1 MDYTSMEDW
10 FYGPPEPVWIRPS
23 TYYPPLPPLPSV
35 PGSSRVYVKE
45 GEPPRTYY
53 RVYPKVQTVVDR
65 PPQHKPPEESRARVV
80 EGGGP
85 PFVVKELVKTPP
97 AISFMNQ
104 PIELRVPMCCEKC
117 MKKVTEK
124 LLDLSGVEGVMTD
137 QYNQKVIVTGTVD
150 PSKVL
155 NRVKDVKKQSVF
167 WDQTVDYSLAYLK
180 KKKDKEMA
188 MIQAKK
194 QADSAAAA
202 AAAAAEKDNTSVP
215 VTKSAESAKGPD
227 NSVTTVLYPEYG
239 KWRTPYEIRRDSKGP
254 NVQVILPKPDD
265 IRRGRYYQ
273 SDQAPWVYPPRYP
286 IP

>member
-1 MDYTSMEDW
+1 
-10 FYGPPEPVWIRPS
+10 
-23 TYYPPLPPLPSV
+23 
-35 PGSSRVYVKE
+35 
-45 GEPPRTYY
+45 
-53 RVYPKVQTVVDR
+53 
-65 PPQHKPPEESRARVV
+65 V

-85 PFVVKELVKTPP
+85 PVVVKEVVKTPP
-97 AISFMNQ
+97 AISLKNL

-155 NRVKDVKKQSVF
+155 SRVKDVKKQSVF
-167 WDQTVDYSLAYLK
+167 WDKTVDYSLAYLK

-188 MIQAKK
+188 MSQAKK

-202 AAAAAEKDNTSVP
+202 AAAAKDNSSGP
-215 VTKSAESAKGPD
+215 VIKSAETAKGPD

-254 NVQVILPKPDD
+254 NVQVILPGPDD
-265 IRRGRYYQ
+265 IRRGRYHQ